1 MQDLRSIGMER
12 GSLYETILTTKNR
25 DRIPNA
31 APIGV
36 ICKSETEVVLHLF
49 EGTHTLENIKSSGRF
64 VVNILKD
71 PTIFVQSTLGD
82 LSSEYFNEHED
93 DFYIENSSAFFT
105 VKVKRMKT
113 IEKKDDLG
121 VSKLN
126 IVNASLEE
134 IIIKN
139 RGIEPLNRAIY
150 AILESLVYL
159 SRMDMADEKTR
170 EEYRKRISEM
180 SRMVNRT
187 GGKEHKEA
195 MQLILKYLKAL

>member
-1 MQDLRSIGMER
+1 MHDLKSIGMER
-12 GSLYETILTTKNR
+12 GSLYETIVTTKNR
-25 DRIPNA
+25 EGIPNA

-49 EGTHTLENIKSSGRF
+49 EGTHTLRNIKSSGRF

-71 PTIFVQSTLGD
+71 PTIFVQSSLGD
-82 LSSEYFNEHED
+82 LSGEYFNEYGH
-93 DFYIENSSAFFT
+93 DFYIENASAFFT
-105 VKVKRMKT
+105 AKVSAMK
-113 IEKKDDLG
+113 IVEKKDDLG

-126 IVNASLEE
+126 IVNASLQE

-150 AILESLVYL
+150 AILEALVYL
-159 SRMDMADEKTR
+159 SRMNMADKKTKEKYR
-170 EEYRKRISEM
+170 ERISEI
-180 SRMVNRT
+180 SRIVKRT

-195 MQLILKYLKAL
+195 MQLILKGLK